1 MEVLVIF
8 VGFDLQNKVCA
19 YLEFSE
25 KCEKFD
31 KTDKLFKD
39 ANLFAIIAQACIL
52 VHLSF
57 GRLEPKFLTAGLNF
71 NFKDTFDIIK
81 PWKE

>member
-1 MEVLVIF
+1 MGIQALLMLRGILIIDLENIEVLVIF

-31 KTDKLFKD
+31 KTDKLFKTQIS
-39 ANLFAIIAQACIL
+39 LPLLHKL
-52 VHLSF
+52 VFWFICHLE
-57 GRLEPKFLTAGLNF
+57 G
-71 NFKDTFDIIK
+71 
-81 PWKE
+81 